1 MAPASSALVHRSLEW
16 IVAVDWVGILK
27 PWQYYYMFKFCAHGL
42 FCLSCL
48 ATILG
53 RRSSR
58 QCQIHNVAV
67 GLLNKNHLAMFE
79 YIRSYWIDL
88 NHIQSL
94 MMFMRAEEL
103 VLVAGRW
110 QRHDT
115 GASSI
120 YWIFLHGRG
129 RRERQ
134 HHRLSG
140 AADRPIPLMSAL
152 DEPKADPA
160 RREWKSLGTQTLSL
174 LVDVDALLVDHALAL
189 SNSCHL
195 SCALPHWDK
204 FKSPQG
210 FQQIQQADSLI

>member
-27 PWQYYYMFKFCAHGL
+27 PWQYYMFKFCAHGL

-79 YIRSYWIDL
+79 YLRSYWIDL

-174 LVDVDALLVDHALAL
+174 FVSFVLCFATLRQV
-189 SNSCHL
+189 
-195 SCALPHWDK
+195 
-204 FKSPQG
+204 
-210 FQQIQQADSLI
+210 